1 MSNFTSSSSVPSK
14 YAYARVCRVVSLIY
28 SALAG
33 KKQIRFVMAGLLFL
47 LVSSMG
53 NKAFAFGTTY
63 YYPTSVTAGG
73 GGTYCVGSTATGL
86 TGTINDGSSTATGG
100 TSSTVTWTWYYN
112 TTGATGTTAGAT
124 SVLTGGPY
132 TAGSGSTSAPLPSA
146 NISTATPGTYYYF
159 LCVNYAGGTYGS
171 GSLFSNLITVTV
183 NSTLPIT
190 GTTTIC
196 QGSTTTLG
204 DATPGGTWSSTVP
217 GVATV
222 TSGGGL
228 VTGISGGLTSIVYSA
243 GCGAPATITVS
254 VTAIPSAIT
263 GPGAVCIGN
272 TITLSDSPFG
282 AWGSSNTSVATVAP
296 TTGVVSGLTSGTTN
310 ITYSNG
316 CGTPAST
323 IITVNPLPPS
333 ITGPDSLCP
342 GGATITLN
350 DATTGG
356 TWSSSM
362 PTVAAAGLVTGV
374 ITSGLSGTTTI
385 TYTSP
390 LTCITTKVV
399 TVEPLPA
406 PIGGILHE
414 CAGTQV
420 TLTNTTIGG
429 TWVSSTPPVASI
441 DTNSGLVTGVS
452 GGTTVITYITACG
465 SITAIDTSIAAPD
478 PIVGNGSVCLGSAT
492 TFADIPTGGTWTS
505 STPGT
510 ASVLSGSGVIT
521 GVTVGTAT
529 ITYTIPPGCS
539 AIKSVNVVAL
549 PPAISGVKHTCIGMT
564 TTLNDAFTGGTW
576 SSLQTYVASVND
588 ASGIVTG
595 VTADTAN
602 IVYTDA
608 AGCKT
613 STTVTVNPSP
623 DSIVTGFIANCSST
637 MDTMYDATPGGAWS
651 SGATAVATISAA
663 GVVTTLTGGTAIIT
677 YKLPTG
683 CLVSKSFSVHP
694 LPSPI
699 VTWDWATNTFFTN
712 NIYVTYQW
720 YDSIQGQINGANA
733 FQTAALYNGY
743 YWVVV
748 TDTNGCTAASGHVHY
763 NTNMTGVPTVN
774 SGTVLRIY
782 PNPANGVVYIE
793 SGIRVRAVIRGIDG
807 KTELEEVDAKQL
819 DISRL
824 ANGIYFISL
833 YADSGQRLIVEKLI
847 KQ

>member
-1 MSNFTSSSSVPSK
+1 MSNFIFTRSVLSK
-14 YAYARVCRVVSLIY
+14 YTFARVFRVEYLIY

-33 KKQIRFVMAGLLFL
+33 KKQIRFIMAGLLL
-47 LVSSMG
+47 LLLSSMG

-86 TGTINDGSSTATGG
+86 TGSIATSSSTATGG
-100 TSSTVTWTWYYN
+100 TSSAVQWYWYYN
-112 TTGATGTTAGAT
+112 TTGATGTLTGAT
-124 SVLTGGPY
+124 LAFTGAGY
-132 TAGSGSTSAPLPSA
+132 TAAAAAHNAPLASA
-146 NISTATPGTYYYF
+146 NISTATPGVYYYF
-159 LCVNYAGGTYGS
+159 LYVTTTTGTAGVITP
-171 GSLFSNLITVTV
+171 LFSNLITVTV

-196 QGSTTTLG
+196 QGATTTLT
-204 DATPGGTWSSTVP
+204 DATPGGTWASTVP

-222 TSGGGL
+222 SGGGV
-228 VTGISGGLTSIVYSA
+228 VTGVSGGLTSIVYSA

-282 AWGSSNTSVATVAP
+282 AWGSSNPSVASVVS

-323 IITVNPLPPS
+323 IVTVNPLPVS

-342 GGATITLN
+342 SGATITLN

-356 TWSSSM
+356 TWASSTPS
-362 PTVAAAGLVTGV
+362 VATAGLVTGV
-374 ITSGLSGTTTI
+374 ITSGISGTTTI

-429 TWVSSTPPVASI
+429 TWASSTPPVASI
-441 DTNSGLVTGVS
+441 DTNTGVVTGVS
-452 GGTTVITYITACG
+452 GGTTVITYATACG
-465 SITAIDTSIAAPD
+465 YITAIDTSIAAPD
-478 PIVGNGSVCLGSAT
+478 PIVGNGSVCLGSVT
-492 TFADIPTGGTWTS
+492 TFADIPTGGTWSS

-510 ASVLSGSGVIT
+510 ATVLSGSGVIT
-521 GVTVGTAT
+521 GVAVGTAT

-539 AIKSVNVVAL
+539 AIKAVNVLAL
-549 PPAISGVKHTCIGMT
+549 PPAIGGVKHTCIGMT

-576 SSLQTYVASVND
+576 SSLQSYIAGVN
-588 ASGIVTG
+588 ATSGVVTG
-595 VTADTAN
+595 VMADTAN

-623 DSIVTGFIANCSST
+623 DSIVTGFIANCSSSL
-637 MDTMYDATPGGAWS
+637 DTMYDATPGGAWS
-651 SGATAVATISAA
+651 SGALGVATISAA

-694 LPSPI
+694 LPSPT

-733 FQTAALYNGY
+733 FQTAALYDGY

-748 TDTNGCTAASGHVHY
+748 TDTNGCTAASGHVPY
-763 NTNMTGVPTVN
+763 NTNMTGVPTIN
-774 SGTVLRIY
+774 GNTVLRIY

-793 SGIRVRAVIRGIDG
+793 SGVRVRAVISGVDG
-807 KTELEEVDAKQL
+807 KIELEAADAKQL
-819 DISRL
+819 DISKL
-824 ANGIYFISL
+824 ANGVYFISL
-833 YADSGQRLIVEKLI
+833 YSDSGHRLIVQKLV